1 VIVCVHLPRFALSVA
16 TGGAR
21 RLSDRPLAVAPASA
35 SQQVGEVS
43 PTAQAKG
50 VVVGMGLG
58 EALARCPELVL
69 VADDPVGV
77 AQAWEKVLVAL
88 EGIGAQ
94 VQAPRPGL
102 VYFDADGLR
111 SLHRDHGGVLAAAR
125 VAVDRPSRIGVG
137 STRFIALAASL
148 EARPRRARLVED
160 REARRYLAGRPIG
173 LLSYREQTAGIVPA
187 LQQFGLATLGR
198 LAALPAGQLADRF
211 GRPGIHARRLA
222 LGYDEPLRPRR
233 REEHLQESMRVG
245 ELNSQAAL
253 QRTLGVLIDRLL
265 ARPERHGR
273 TIRAVTLSAQL
284 VEQVG
289 TWSETIVFREPLA
302 GTRRM
307 LDALEGKLAL
317 LPAPAGS
324 LTVTVAVLGPAGGDQ
339 TSLLDGERTARLE
352 RLRSAVA
359 QARTVAGP
367 YAALRVVLLNPKARV
382 PERTHTHTPFL
393 P

>member
-1 VIVCVHLPRFALSVA
+1 MIVCVHLPRFTLSVA
-16 TGGAR
+16 AGGAR
-21 RLSDRPLAVAPASA
+21 QLADRPLAIAPASA

-50 VVVGMGLG
+50 VAAGMRLG

-69 VADDPVGV
+69 VPDDPVGV
-77 AQAWEKVLVAL
+77 AQAWEKALVAL

-102 VYFDADGLR
+102 AYFDAAGLR
-111 SLHRDHGGVLAAAR
+111 SLYRDHGGVLAATRA
-125 VAVDRPSRIGVG
+125 AIDRPSRIGVG

-148 EARPRRARLVED
+148 EARPRRARVVED
-160 REARRYLAGRPIG
+160 REARRYLAARPIS
-173 LLSYREQTAGIVPA
+173 LLSYSEQTAAIVPA
-187 LQQFGLATLGR
+187 LQQFGLGHTR
-198 LAALPAGQLADRF
+198 PASGA
-211 GRPGIHARRLA
+211 ARRA
-222 LGYDEPLRPRR
+222 ARRPLRPTRHPGQASRLGARR
-233 REEHLQESMRVG
+233 AIATPPPRGAHGRVDARRG
-245 ELNSQAAL
+245 AQLPGSAA
-253 QRTLGVLIDRLL
+253 RTLGVLIDRLL
-265 ARPERHGR
+265 ARPERRGR

-284 VEQVG
+284 VEHSG
-289 TWSETIVFREPLA
+289 TWADTVVFREALA
-302 GTRRM
+302 SSRRM
-307 LDALEGKLAL
+307 RHALDGKLAL
-317 LPAPAGS
+317 LPAPATALT
-324 LTVTVAVLGPAGGDQ
+324 LTVAALGPAGGDQ
-339 TSLLDGERTARLE
+339 RSLLDGEQTARRE

>member
-1 VIVCVHLPRFALSVA
+1 MIVCVHLPRFALSIA
-16 TGGAR
+16 AGGTRQLHGRA
-21 RLSDRPLAVAPASA
+21 LAITPAGA
-35 SQQVGEVS
+35 SQQVGETS

-50 VVVGMGLG
+50 VQAGMRLG
-58 EALARCPELVL
+58 EALARCPELIL
-69 VADDPVGV
+69 VPDDPVGV
-77 AQAWEKVLVAL
+77 AQAWEAALVAL

-94 VQAPRPGL
+94 VEAPRPGL
-102 VYFDADGLR
+102 AYFDAEGLR

-125 VAVDRPSRIGVG
+125 LAVDRPSRIGIG

-148 EARPRRARLVED
+148 EARPRRAQLVED
-160 REARRYLAGRPIG
+160 REAKRYLAARPIG
-173 LLSYREQTAGIVPA
+173 LLSYREQTAGIVAA
-187 LQQFGLATLGR
+187 LQQFGLATLGQ

-211 GRPGIHARRLA
+211 GQPGIHARRLA
-222 LGYDEPLRPRR
+222 LGHDEPLAPRR
-233 REEHLQESMRVG
+233 REEHMEESMRVG
-245 ELNSQAAL
+245 ELNSHAAL
-253 QRTLGVLIDRLL
+253 ARTLGVLIDRLL

-284 VEQVG
+284 VEQAG
-289 TWSETIVFREPLA
+289 TWSETIVFRESLA
-302 GTRRM
+302 STRRM
-307 LDALEGKLAL
+307 RDALEGKLAL
-317 LPAPAGS
+317 LPAPATA
-324 LTVTVAVLGPAGGDQ
+324 LTLTAAALGPAGGDQ

-367 YAALRVVLLNPKARV
+367 YAALRVVLLNPKAKV

>member
-1 VIVCVHLPRFALSVA
+1 MIVCVHLPRFTLSVA
-16 TGGAR
+16 AGGAR
-21 RLSDRPLAVAPASA
+21 QLADRPLAIAPASS

-50 VVVGMGLG
+50 VAVGMRLG

-69 VADDPVGV
+69 VPDDPVGV
-77 AQAWEKVLVAL
+77 AQAWEKALVAL

-102 VYFDADGLR
+102 AYFDAAGLR
-111 SLHRDHGGVLAAAR
+111 SLYRDHGGVLAATR
-125 VAVDRPSRIGVG
+125 AVLDRPSRIGVG
-137 STRFIALAASL
+137 ATRFIALAASL
-148 EARPRRARLVED
+148 EARPRRARVVED
-160 REARRYLAGRPIG
+160 RDARRYLAGRPIT
-173 LLSYREQTAGIVPA
+173 LLSYSEQTAGIVPA
-187 LQQFGLATLGR
+187 LQRFGIGTLGQ

-211 GRPGIHARRLA
+211 GQPGIQARRLA
-222 LGYDEPLRPRR
+222 LGHDEPLRPRS
-233 REEHLQESMRVG
+233 REEHMQESMRVG

-284 VEQVG
+284 VEHSG
-289 TWSETIVFREPLA
+289 TWADTVVFREALA
-302 GTRRM
+302 SSRRM
-307 LDALEGKLAL
+307 RDALDGKLAL
-317 LPAPAGS
+317 LPAPATA
-324 LTVTVAVLGPAGGDQ
+324 LTLAVAALGPAGGDQ
-339 TSLLDGERTARLE
+339 TSLLDGEQTARRE